1 MNGFHGVILLAVGL
15 TVVGAAVG
23 YRHAHQAPS
32 FADSVSAIQAAAPS
46 SDCKIL
52 YYRDPSGAPY
62 WSAEPKK
69 DANGRDYLP
78 VYDDEEPAFGPGGEL
93 QKPTRQASGPRKI
106 LYYRNPMGL
115 PDVSPTPK
123 KDSMGMEYIAVY
135 EGDDD
140 DGSSIKI
147 SPGKI
152 QRIGVK
158 SEPATLRVIAEP
170 IRAPGTIQLDER
182 RIAVIAMR
190 AETFIEKVEDVTT
203 GSEVRKG
210 QPLMRIYSPAIVAA
224 ATDYVATLGMRI
236 DSGVRGGRQK
246 LLNLALPESVLSEI
260 ERTRQVPQTFTWVAP
275 RDGIVLERNVVEG
288 MRVRSEDVLFR
299 IADHS
304 VVWALV
310 DVPESQLAA
319 VAENQPVVVRV
330 RSYPDRRFPGKVAL
344 VYPHLNPSTRTV
356 RVRIEL
362 PNPNHVLRPD
372 MYAEAEI
379 DTGSGQPV
387 LSVPDSAVIDSG
399 DRQLVIVDK
408 GEGRFEPRPVKLGRR
423 GTGYVEIREGV
434 TDGEAVVTSAN
445 FLIDA
450 ESNLKSAL
458 KGLTAGAPQ

>member
-1 MNGFHGVILLAVGL
+1 MTRTLGVLVILAAILAAGVG
-15 TVVGAAVG
+15 G
-23 YRHAHQAPS
+23 YWTGHRGLKVPANPSAHTPAQPASGP
-32 FADSVSAIQAAAPS
+32 VI
-46 SDCKIL
+46 
-52 YYRDPSGAPY
+52 YYRDPDGKPLYSIEPTQTADGRSYRAVLASEDVSFDPQARTEITAP
-62 WSAEPKK
+62 SDLPT
-69 DANGRDYLP
+69 GR
-78 VYDDEEPAFGPGGEL
+78 
-93 QKPTRQASGPRKI
+93 RI

-123 KDSMGMEYIAVY
+123 KDSMGMEYIPVY
-135 EGDDD
+135 EGEDE
-140 DGSSIKI
+140 DGSSIKL
-147 SPGKI
+147 SPGRI

-170 IRAPGTIQLDER
+170 VRAPGTIQLDER
-182 RIAVIAMR
+182 RIAVISMR

-224 ATDYVATLGMRI
+224 AADYVATLGMRI

-246 LLNLALPESVLSEI
+246 LLNLALPESILTEI
-260 ERTRQVPQTFTWVAP
+260 ERTRQVPQSFTWVAP

-319 VAENQPVVVRV
+319 VAENQPVEVRV
-330 RSYPDRRFPGKVAL
+330 RSHPDRRFPGKVAL

-362 PNPNHVLRPD
+362 PNPDHVLRPD

-379 DTGSGQPV
+379 DTGSGQLV

-399 DRQLVIVDK
+399 DRQLVILDK

-423 GTGYVEIREGV
+423 GVGYVEIREGV

-458 KGLTAGAPQ
+458 KGLTAGALQ